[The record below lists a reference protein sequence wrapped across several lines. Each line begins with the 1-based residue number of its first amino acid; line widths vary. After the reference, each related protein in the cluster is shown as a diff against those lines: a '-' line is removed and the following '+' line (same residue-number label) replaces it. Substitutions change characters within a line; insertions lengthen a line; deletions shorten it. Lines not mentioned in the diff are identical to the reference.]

1 MITIQGIIINGAF
14 SPETIPNTNFG
25 SHFDGE
31 NFIYFESIEEKEE
44 FYNNLNQEQNN
55 GNN

>member
-1 MITIQGIIINGAF
+1 MIIIQGIIINGAF

-25 SHFDGE
+25 NHFDGE

-44 FYNNLNQEQNN
+44 FYNNLNQE
-55 GNN
+55 